1 MKVGVDIALTE
12 GLNLI
17 LLHRVRGYMELL
29 HLEVLRLLE
38 QAMQRLMPGA
48 VLHFYIQSGKCKE

>member
-48 VLHFYIQSGKCKE
+48 VLHFYIHIR

>member
-17 LLHRVRGYMELL
+17 LLHQARGYMELL
-29 HLEVLRLLE
+29 HLEALRLLE

-48 VLHFYIQSGKCKE
+48 VLHFYIHIR